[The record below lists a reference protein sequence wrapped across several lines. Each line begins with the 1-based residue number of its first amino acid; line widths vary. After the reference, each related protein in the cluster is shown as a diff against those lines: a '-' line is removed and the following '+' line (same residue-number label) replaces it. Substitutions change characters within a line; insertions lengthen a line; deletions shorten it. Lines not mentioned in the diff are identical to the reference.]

1 MRASCHKTEPPHHYV
16 YIKGNEACFSREDQ
30 DVGQSNNKKNKTDVH
45 MNTYSMIGDADK
57 MPGQKTQEE
66 GSINSKGAGNG
77 GNMNHKKI

>member
-1 MRASCHKTEPPHHYV
+1 M
-16 YIKGNEACFSREDQ
+16 
-30 DVGQSNNKKNKTDVH
+30 GQSNNKKNKTDVR

-57 MPGQKTQEE
+57 MPGQKIQEE